1 MSAPIR
7 RFRGVC
13 CDANPSSLLSNSKLS
28 LRRQAPNTNVPTSN
42 CYYTW
47 LALLPPTRSHA
58 ANHSPS
64 SPTPSLPANLPSR
77 TPHIS
82 PPSPPPLHSF
92 PLTQNVFCR
101 LPLHLPSPSP
111 RFLPATLM
119 SLLSSTYFLSSFLKN
134 ASRSPV
140 IEAESLMNLRIKLG
154 SRVCGSSCLFCGG
167 FAGLLEKPRSNHA
180 RACGVGR
187 GGPCPGKAEALDT
200 AWTTATGP

>member
-7 RFRGVC
+7 RFWGVC
-13 CDANPSSLLSNSKLS
+13 CDANPSSLSSNSKLS
-28 LRRQAPNTNVPTSN
+28 LRRQAPNTLVPTSN

-82 PPSPPPLHSF
+82 PPPPPSPLHSF

-101 LPLHLPSPSP
+101 LPLHPPLPVLPIPSGHP
-111 RFLPATLM
+111 HVSSIFHLLPV
-119 SLLSSTYFLSSFLKN
+119 LLSKECLAIARY
-134 ASRSPV
+134 RS
-140 IEAESLMNLRIKLG
+140 
-154 SRVCGSSCLFCGG
+154 
-167 FAGLLEKPRSNHA
+167 
-180 RACGVGR
+180 
-187 GGPCPGKAEALDT
+187 
-200 AWTTATGP
+200 